1 MEVVKVLSEAALAPM
16 EDLISEVE
24 FVVDSLKRT
33 IDKIKEK
40 GMLDEGTAI
49 KMAMK
54 AEFLFAITNIILEKV
69 RIEDVY
75 EDERGSEAIKAAAV
89 IMAAKVR
96 SDVYKDRVAK
106 LQESA
111 LTFSE
116 TEYDTLAVLFAVFVQ
131 LLTTKSLAEFNPE
144 ASED

>member
-1 MEVVKVLSEAALAPM
+1 MEVVKVLSDAALAPM

-96 SDVYKDRVAK
+96 SDVYKDHVAK